1 MKNEKETSNLN
12 FNVHL
17 FGKPEKHF
25 GLCFKSQLQYKNKN
39 QNFVSNF
46 AFQFILDKKK
56 WHFRYMEWSPGQ
68 RHLFVFIYLY

>member
-39 QNFVSNF
+39 QNFISNF
-46 AFQFILDKKK
+46 AFLFILDKKK
-56 WHFRYMEWSPGQ
+56 
-68 RHLFVFIYLY
+68 

>member
-17 FGKPEKHF
+17 FGKSENHF

-39 QNFVSNF
+39 QNFISNF
-46 AFQFILDKKK
+46 AFLFILDKKK
-56 WHFRYMEWSPGQ
+56 
-68 RHLFVFIYLY
+68 